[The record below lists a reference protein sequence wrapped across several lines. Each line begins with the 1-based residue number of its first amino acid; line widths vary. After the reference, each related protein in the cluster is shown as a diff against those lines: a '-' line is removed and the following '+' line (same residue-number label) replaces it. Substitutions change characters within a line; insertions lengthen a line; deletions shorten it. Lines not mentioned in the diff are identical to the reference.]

1 VLVCPIVRG
10 LLALPAIVLTLC
22 GWAFAQA
29 PPALPNLSKVQFP
42 NVNRELV
49 SQLNGARRLVA
60 EKQWYEAVDAYQV
73 LLRDHGD
80 ELVPIDPVKEPLASS
95 QRFVQAR
102 WLVHQGLSALPQ
114 PALKIYR
121 QRVDGA
127 ARKWLDNG
135 QQNRDAGS
143 LMRIVEEAFCSSPAE
158 LALEL
163 LGDMAFERGEF
174 DGAQHWWRLLT
185 VSAASAGEEM
195 PQMTLL
201 FPDPHE
207 ATVARVRA
215 KQILT
220 LLFQQQAQRVP
231 GELKAYRKLHPA
243 ATGKLA
249 GKTGKYADIVQS
261 LWQQGH
267 GSQSAGEQEWP
278 TFAANQSRQG
288 TLPFAIPQHLWCGGP
303 AWRVDL
309 ASGELLPESVANK
322 NLGLKKPDVPPRVYP
337 VVVGGRVFVADSQF
351 VRGFDLRT
359 GRLAFQFDLEDI
371 YKNADQPDPN
381 LKPPAL
387 ETVRFTLTASGDRL
401 FARMGT
407 PVFWSTKDNQKL
419 DRNSWLVSLRL
430 PEAGSPTLPKTSS
443 ALHAWSVPAQT
454 KGDEGW
460 FFEGAPLVHKQSVFI
475 ARSRLAGQNT
485 KTVVCCFNAAT
496 GSLRWQ
502 QEVCEMPEFDER
514 TVGRSRH
521 HLLTL
526 AGSHVVYCSDAGAV
540 VAVDADSGKIVWAV
554 RYPSRGP
561 RTKDG
566 QPSVRDLCPVVAFDH
581 CVFAA
586 PADARGLYCFD
597 SFTGRSI
604 WQREP
609 IEVIHLLGVTGGRV
623 VFTTPQGI
631 RAVQIA
637 TGSDDGGWCQPGAGA
652 LAGYGRGLLAGAWV
666 LWPTQDMKMPMRAF
680 SVINGS
686 QASATGAYDPGQMG
700 HLVPGHMV
708 YGQGCL
714 LITTSEHLLGYLPPP
729 VPVPPPQT

>member
-1 VLVCPIVRG
+1 MGFPLTPHR
-10 LLALPAIVLTLC
+10 LAFTAIVLAHCAL
-22 GWAFAQA
+22 ALAQA
-29 PPALPNLSKVQFP
+29 PPALPNLNKVQFP

-49 SQLNGARRLVA
+49 SQLKGARRLVA

-80 ELVPIDPVKEPLASS
+80 ELVPIDPSKEPLTST

-121 QRVDGA
+121 QRVDGVA
-127 ARKWLDNG
+127 GKWLDNG
-135 QQNRDAGS
+135 QKKRDVGS
-143 LMRIVEEAFCSSPAE
+143 LVRVVEEAFCSSAAE
-158 LALEL
+158 QALEL
-163 LGDMAFERGEF
+163 LGDMMFERGDF
-174 DGAQHWWRLLT
+174 AGAQHWWRLLA
-185 VSAASAGEEM
+185 VSAASMGEEL

-207 ATVARVRA
+207 GTVARVRA

-220 LLFQQQAQRVP
+220 LLFQQQAERVP
-231 GELKAYRKLHPA
+231 GELKAYRKVHAA

-249 GKTGKYADIVQS
+249 GKSGKYADIAQS

-267 GSQSAGEQEWP
+267 GSQAPAEQEWP
-278 TFAANQSRQG
+278 TFAASSSRQG
-288 TLPFAIPQHLWCGGP
+288 TLPFAIPQHLWSKGP

-322 NLGLKKPDVPPRVYP
+322 NLGLKQPAAAPLVYP
-337 VVVGGRVFVADSQF
+337 VVVGGRVFVADSRF

-359 GRLAFQFDLEDI
+359 GRLAFQFDLEEI
-371 YKNADQPDPN
+371 YKNADPPDPN

-387 ETVRFTLTASGDRL
+387 GTFRFTLTASGDRL

-430 PEAGSPTLPKTSS
+430 PEAGSPTTPKTSI
-443 ALHAWSVPAQT
+443 AHHAWSVPAQT
-454 KGDEGW
+454 KDDEGW
-460 FFEGAPLVHKQSVFI
+460 FFEGAPLVHDQSVYI

-485 KTVVCCFNAAT
+485 QTVVCCFNAAT
-496 GSLRWQ
+496 GRMRWQ

-514 TVGRSRH
+514 TVGRTRH

-526 AGSHVVYCSDAGAV
+526 AGGHVVYCSHAGAV
-540 VAVDADSGKIVWAV
+540 VAVDARSGKIVWAV

-561 RTKDG
+561 RMKDG

-581 CVFAA
+581 CVIAA
-586 PADARGLYCFD
+586 PADARGLYCLD
-597 SFTGRSI
+597 AFTGRCI

-609 IEVIHLLGVTGGRV
+609 IEVVHLLGIAHGRV
-623 VFTTPQGI
+623 VFSTPQGI
-631 RAVQIA
+631 RAVQSA
-637 TGSDDGGWCQPGAGA
+637 TGSDEGGWCQPGAGA
-652 LAGYGRGLLAGAWV
+652 LAGFGRGLLTGAWV

-680 SVINGS
+680 SIQGGS
-686 QASATGAYDPGQMG
+686 QASAAGAYDPGQMV